1 MLSVDYSIRDDK
13 NIPPHLTCFT
23 TCGFFRL
30 KEVRQGRVLLV
41 LPRPKY
47 TQSHILFNIYLNIYK
62 YNLIISIHILL
73 IIYLFYTYF
82 IIISKKKREKNFS
95 YFLVVL
101 LQLPIFFLYFIFISS
116 ILLELVKY
124 FQLAPQF
131 CPVQIFFHS
140 KEETRRG
147 WGTYNRVSALPTRCY
162 FYMEMLGRIFP
173 LQSPFHSWVCLLAPS
188 AAWTGQ
194 AVFTRINC
202 LSGLIHNPPH
212 PPRFTMI

>member
-1 MLSVDYSIRDDK
+1 MLSVDYSIKDDK
-13 NIPPHLTCFT
+13 NIPPHLTCVT

-82 IIISKKKREKNFS
+82 IIISKKKERKISLIFQQ
-95 YFLVVL
+95 YFYSCH
-101 LQLPIFFLYFIFISS
+101 FFLYFIFISS

-147 WGTYNRVSALPTRCY
+147 WGTYNRVSALPTPLLFLYGNVRPN
-162 FYMEMLGRIFP
+162 FPFVEPIPQLGLFASSKLGMDGLGRVYKNQLFVRP
-173 LQSPFHSWVCLLAPS
+173 HS
-188 AAWTGQ
+188 
-194 AVFTRINC
+194 
-202 LSGLIHNPPH
+202 
-212 PPRFTMI
+212 

>member
-1 MLSVDYSIRDDK
+1 MPSVDYSIRDDK

-23 TCGFFRL
+23 TCEFFRL

-101 LQLPIFFLYFIFISS
+101 LQLPFFFIFHLYLINLIRISKIFS
-116 ILLELVKY
+116 TGTPILPCADFFP
-124 FQLAPQF
+124 FQ
-131 CPVQIFFHS
+131 
-140 KEETRRG
+140 RG
-147 WGTYNRVSALPTRCY
+147 NKAGMGHL
-162 FYMEMLGRIFP
+162 
-173 LQSPFHSWVCLLAPS
+173 
-188 AAWTGQ
+188 
-194 AVFTRINC
+194 
-202 LSGLIHNPPH
+202 
-212 PPRFTMI
+212 